1 MLVFSNTNS
10 LHKLLVGATGPH
22 LPSTSSL
29 QPEDRLQW
37 ADKALGKQEAGAD
50 TGGLPGV
57 P

>member
-1 MLVFSNTNS
+1 MFSNTNS